1 MKVGVNVAVNSNT
14 GDVGAFAKKA
24 EDLGFQSL
32 WMAEHPIMPVHTT
45 SKYGGTPDGSIP
57 PAMSDMADPF
67 ISLAI
72 ASGTTSKIKLGTS
85 ICLIPEHNPLVQA
98 KQIAALDY
106 HSGGRF
112 IFGIGT
118 GWLRE
123 ETEIM
128 GGDFDHRWTQAKEA
142 IEAMKEMWTK
152 DEAEY
157 HGHYFDFPKVR
168 VFPKPAQ
175 KPYPPVFLGGAAANV
190 FKRVVNYGDGW
201 MPYFYDV
208 TRYANS
214 VEKIKRLAAEAGR
227 DMTNFQW
234 AHFPY
239 ISIYP
244 TKQQAAE
251 VAAEQLGGRYL
262 YGGEFLDIVR
272 KYCLLGTVE
281 NCIEQLQGYINA
293 GARYIVFSISCP
305 REDRARHLEL
315 IAKELIPH
323 FQSS

>member
-14 GDVGAFAKKA
+14 GDIGAFAKKA
-24 EDLGFQSL
+24 EDLGFESL
-32 WMAEHPIMPVHTT
+32 WMAEHPIIPVATN

-72 ASGTTSKIKLGTS
+72 ASGTTSKIMLGTS

-98 KQIAALDY
+98 KQVAALDF

-142 IEAMKEMWTK
+142 IEVMKELWTK

-157 HGHYFDFPKVR
+157 HGHYYDFPPVR
-168 VFPKPAQ
+168 VFPKPIQ
-175 KPYPPVFLGGAAANV
+175 RPHPPVFLGGAATNV

-201 MPYFYDV
+201 MPVRATPDSVRAGRAALDELADASGRDPNSIQILIYGASSRDEIKQMEDAG
-208 TRYANS
+208 ANMAT
-214 VEKIKRLAAEAGR
+214 VRLASTDPDKVMDGLEKLAEE
-227 DMTNFQW
+227 M
-234 AHFPY
+234 
-239 ISIYP
+239 
-244 TKQQAAE
+244 
-251 VAAEQLGGRYL
+251 LG
-262 YGGEFLDIVR
+262 
-272 KYCLLGTVE
+272 
-281 NCIEQLQGYINA
+281 
-293 GARYIVFSISCP
+293 
-305 REDRARHLEL
+305 
-315 IAKELIPH
+315 
-323 FQSS
+323 

>member
-1 MKVGVNVAVNSNT
+1 M
-14 GDVGAFAKKA
+14 
-24 EDLGFQSL
+24 
-32 WMAEHPIMPVHTT
+32 
-45 SKYGGTPDGSIP
+45 
-57 PAMSDMADPF
+57 
-67 ISLAI
+67 
-72 ASGTTSKIKLGTS
+72 
-85 ICLIPEHNPLVQA
+85 QA

-201 MPYFYDV
+201 MPVRATPDGV
-208 TRYANS
+208 RAG
-214 VEKIKRLAAEAGR
+214 RAALDELSDAAGR
-227 DMTNFQW
+227 D
-234 AHFPY
+234 PK
-239 ISIYP
+239 SIQILIYGASSREEI
-244 TKQQAAE
+244 KQME
-251 VAAEQLGGRYL
+251 
-262 YGGEFLDIVR
+262 D
-272 KYCLLGTVE
+272 
-281 NCIEQLQGYINA
+281 A
-293 GARYIVFSISCP
+293 GADMATVR
-305 REDRARHLEL
+305 LESTDPDKVMDGL
-315 IAKELIPH
+315 EKLAEEMLG
-323 FQSS
+323 

>member
-1 MKVGVNVAVNSNT
+1 MKVGVNVAVNSHT

-72 ASGTTSKIKLGTS
+72 ASGTTSKIMLGTS
-85 ICLIPEHNPLVQA
+85 ICLIPEHNPLIQA

-142 IEAMKEMWTK
+142 VEAMKIMWTE

-175 KPYPPVFLGGAAANV
+175 KPHPPVFLGGAAANV

-201 MPYFYDV
+201 MPVRATPDGV
-208 TRYANS
+208 R
-214 VEKIKRLAAEAGR
+214 AGR
-227 DMTNFQW
+227 AALDELSDATGRD
-234 AHFPY
+234 PK
-239 ISIYP
+239 SIQILIYGASSRDEI
-244 TKQQAAE
+244 KQME
-251 VAAEQLGGRYL
+251 
-262 YGGEFLDIVR
+262 D
-272 KYCLLGTVE
+272 
-281 NCIEQLQGYINA
+281 A
-293 GARYIVFSISCP
+293 GADMATVR
-305 REDRARHLEL
+305 LESTDPNKVMGSL
-315 IAKELIPH
+315 EKLAEEMLD
-323 FQSS
+323 